1 MIIVNIRVPA
11 IEKVYNFSVNEKVR
25 TEDLIEE
32 IVEMVKQKEG
42 VRFRGDLS
50 SLVLYSVDS
59 GTSFRRERCLSDY
72 GIYSGDELMLV

>member
-11 IEKVYNFSVNEKVR
+11 IEKVYNFSVNEKAR
-25 TEDLIEE
+25 TDDLIEE

-42 VRFRGDLS
+42 VRFQGDLK
-50 SLVLYSVDS
+50 SLVLCSVDS
-59 GTSFRRERCLSDY
+59 GTSFRKDRCLSDY